1 MSRRGHGE
9 GSIHKRTDG
18 RWAAVLDLGYQ
29 DGKRKRKYFYGD
41 TRREVGERLV
51 AAQRDHQQGLPSLGE
66 RQTVG
71 QYLTGWLAATKPTV
85 EPTTWERYENDVRLH
100 LVPGLGRIR
109 LAKLTPQQ
117 VAQFLASKLEN
128 GAMPRSVRN
137 MRAVLRR
144 ALNEAQAHG
153 VVSRNAAAL
162 VRAPK
167 AARGEMR
174 VYDPEQTRR
183 LLAAATGTRLEAW
196 VVLAISTGARLGE
209 LLGLHWRDVSLD
221 GKYLNVQTHLR
232 RLRSAGLVFK
242 DVKTSGSRRKIA
254 LADTAV
260 EALRAHRTRQLE
272 ERLLMGEAWEDQDLV
287 FCNRQGGP
295 LYPGNVRSEYYI
307 PTVKAAGLPY
317 IRPHDLRHTAAT
329 LMLLQGVH
337 PKVVSEMLGHASV
350 AITLSLYSHVLPDM
364 QLAATAAMDRV
375 LQG

>member
-9 GSIHKRTDG
+9 GSIHKRSDG

-29 DGKRKRKYFYGD
+29 DGKRKRKYFYGE
-41 TRREVGERLV
+41 TRREVAERLI
-51 AAQRDHQQGLPSLGE
+51 AAQRDHQQGLPALGE
-66 RQTVG
+66 RQTLG
-71 QYLTGWLAATKPTV
+71 QYLTGWLAATKPTI
-85 EPTTWERYENDVRLH
+85 EPTTWERYESDVRLH
-100 LVPGLGRIR
+100 LSPGLGRIR
-109 LAKLTPQQ
+109 MAKLTPQQ
-117 VAQFLASKLEN
+117 VAQFFTGKLER
-128 GAMPRSVRN
+128 GAKPRSVRN

-153 VVSRNAAAL
+153 LVSRNVAAL
-162 VRAPK
+162 VRPPK
-167 AARGEMR
+167 AARGEMH

-183 LLAAATGTRLEAW
+183 LLAAAQGTRLEAW
-196 VVLAISTGARLGE
+196 VVLAVSTGARQGE

-221 GKYLNVQTHLR
+221 GHYINVQTQLR
-232 RLRSAGLVFK
+232 RLRDAGLVLK

-254 LADTAV
+254 LTDAAV

-272 ERLLMGEAWEDQDLV
+272 ERLVAGNAWQDGDLV
-287 FCNRQGGP
+287 FCNSLGGP
-295 LYPGNVRSEYYI
+295 LYPSNVRAEYYI
-307 PTVKAAGLPY
+307 PIVRAAGLPY

-364 QLAATAAMDRV
+364 QLAATTAMDRV
-375 LQG
+375 LHG

>member
-1 MSRRGHGE
+1 
-9 GSIHKRTDG
+9 
-18 RWAAVLDLGYQ
+18 
-29 DGKRKRKYFYGD
+29 
-41 TRREVGERLV
+41 
-51 AAQRDHQQGLPSLGE
+51 
-66 RQTVG
+66 
-71 QYLTGWLAATKPTV
+71 
-85 EPTTWERYENDVRLH
+85 
-100 LVPGLGRIR
+100 
-109 LAKLTPQQ
+109 
-117 VAQFLASKLEN
+117 
-128 GAMPRSVRN
+128 

-153 VVSRNAAAL
+153 LVPRNAAAL

-167 AARGEMR
+167 APRGEMK

-183 LLAAATGTRLEAW
+183 LLAAAAGTRLEAW
-196 VVLAISTGARLGE
+196 VVLAVSTGARLGE

-232 RLRSAGLVFK
+232 RLRDAGLVFK

-254 LADTAV
+254 LTDTAV

-272 ERLLMGEAWEDQDLV
+272 ERLAMGEAWEDHDLV
-287 FCNRQGGP
+287 FCNYKGGP

-307 PTVKAAGLPY
+307 PIVKAAGLPY

-329 LMLLQGVH
+329 LMLLGGVH